1 MRTLWQRPEPSAG
14 PPSNPA
20 EIADR
25 ALHRRAIEAVIWG
38 VPAVNFEMMRRQM
51 VKLGGSANQ
60 VVFWSRPVNWKNQTL
75 TPNPD
80 TIYFMPFFDTRDVG
94 PVVLEI
100 PPADTGTIVGSIDD
114 CWQTAIEDV
123 GPAGA
128 DKGTGGRYLILPPDH
143 AGDVPDGYLPCR
155 PATYQSFALLRSNYR
170 SVADADIADAVAYG
184 KRVRVYPLSAAAYPP
199 QTAYIDANDT
209 LFDATIPY
217 DARFFDALNAIVQTE
232 PWLVRDKLMIDKLKS
247 IGIEKGRP
255 FAPNDKTRRIFNL
268 AAHEA
273 HSWLVNRL
281 DTSYFP
287 PPYFDGG
294 QWHVP
299 ASGEVIEGMTTNFA
313 DPDSYPVDNRAVTY
327 SIAFFSAKHLGA
339 GQFYLMTLRDGKGNK
354 LDGGTVYRLRVPAAA
369 PVHQYWS
376 ATAYDGKTHALIRN
390 TSRSSRASTSAN
402 LATNADGSVDIF
414 FGPTAP
420 DGASSNWVPTKACNT
435 FEVIF
440 RFYGPDQALLDKT
453 WKLPDIEKVAA
464 HARNESASYYS

>member
-38 VPAVNFEMMRRQM
+38 MPAVNYELMRRQM
-51 VKLGGSANQ
+51 VKLGGAANQ
-60 VVFWSRPVNWKNQTL
+60 VVFWSRPVGWKNQTL

-80 TIYFMPFFDTRDVG
+80 TIYFMPFFDTADVG

-100 PPADTGTIVGSIDD
+100 PPSDTGVIVGSIDD

-128 DKGTGGRYLILPPDH
+128 DKGEGGKFLDPAARSRRRYSQRVHHGSVTD
-143 AGDVPDGYLPCR
+143 A
-155 PATYQSFALLRSNYR
+155 QSYALLRSNYR
-170 SVADADIADAVAYG
+170 NADDAGINDAVAYG
-184 KRVRVYPLSAAAYPP
+184 KRVSGISALGCSRSARRRLSSMRSMS
-199 QTAYIDANDT
+199 
-209 LFDATIPY
+209 LFDSTIPY
-217 DARFFDALNAIVQTE
+217 DARFFDALNSIVQTE
-232 PWLVRDKLMIDKLKS
+232 PWLARDKAMIDTLKS

-255 FAPNDKTRRIFNL
+255 FAPNDKARRIFNL

-273 HSWLVNRL
+273 HTWLMNRL

-294 QWHVP
+294 HWHVP
-299 ASGEVIEGMTTNFA
+299 VSAEVSKGLATNFA
-313 DPDSYPVDNRAVTY
+313 EPDSYAVDSRAVTY
-327 SIAFFSAKHLGA
+327 AMGFFSAKQLGA
-339 GQFYLMTLRDGKGNK
+339 GQFYLMAIKDGKGNRFN
-354 LDGGTVYRLRVPAAA
+354 GGSTYRLHVPPSA

-376 ATAYDGKTHALIRN
+376 ATVYDGTTHALIRN
-390 TSRSSRASTSAN
+390 TQCSSRASTSAGLTVN
-402 LATNADGSVDIF
+402 TDGSVDIY
-414 FGPTAP
+414 FGPAAP
-420 DGASSNWVPTKACNT
+420 DGASTNWVPTKACNT

-440 RFYGPDQALLDKT
+440 RFYGPDQPLFDKT
-453 WKLPDIEKVAA
+453 WKLPDIEKV
-464 HARNESASYYS
+464 HS